1 MTAKIKI
8 SSALKMILDGKEEI
22 EIEAGYSVRESM
34 IKINIKPELI
44 ALVVVNGE
52 QKNKDY
58 IIKDGDQVKLLA
70 VIGGG

>member
-1 MTAKIKI
+1 
-8 SSALKMILDGKEEI
+8 MILDGKEEI

-58 IIKDGDQVKLLA
+58 IIKDGDHVKLLA